1 MLVCDPYN
9 ASDFLFAKGRRPP
22 QEKKASNHLLIF
34 KLFVTNILLQ
44 NVYYS
49 CT

>member
-22 QEKKASNHLLIF
+22 QEKKSVESLIDF
-34 KLFVTNILLQ
+34 QIIC
-44 NVYYS
+44 Y
-49 CT
+49 